1 MSSART
7 ATVIVLDDDLSVCR
21 ALKLQLEI
29 LNFNVLVFHSAEELL
44 ASEIPSEHMCLLAD
58 VYLPGMD
65 GVSLS
70 RHMSVHDPKVPTIL
84 MSGRDDERTA
94 RLMGEAKP
102 VAILFKPFDQKT
114 LLRAIRKAL
123 RAGSKRRA

>member
-1 MSSART
+1 LSSAHKP
-7 ATVIVLDDDLSVCR
+7 TVIVLDDDLSVCR

-29 LNFNVLVFHSAEELL
+29 LSFNVLVFHSAEELL
-44 ASEIPSEHMCLLAD
+44 GGEIPSESVCLLAD

-65 GVSLS
+65 GASLY
-70 RHMSVHDPKVPTIL
+70 RHMSAHGPKVPTIL
-84 MSGRDDERTA
+84 MSGRDDQRTA

-102 VAILFKPFDQKT
+102 VARLFKPFDQRT

-123 RAGSKRRA
+123 RAGSRRRS